1 MYILYYLSDPSPLPN
16 IEYLKY
22 IEPHLAT
29 KILEFILKS
38 SPNEELN
45 SLYKT
50 LSIKTKNFEKI
61 NSEKFMPESELTSL
75 KSNTES
81 EIKEL
86 EEKLKGFLNLSEN
99 CEKQKTH
106 DLSNFSLGKKII
118 EQTPPI
124 DILKFSNLLF
134 DTKEFSKAAM
144 ILNSFAIFHENN
156 IKTKSKAIYA
166 LYLLYSIRIYSG
178 EKLEEIPGIFSRIV
192 KGIDQLK
199 NFFDSRFKNA
209 DFDGVDKEQVDF
221 REILIYR
228 GYLLHWALF
237 LIKYDITLFLDTLFD
252 EKYFSMI
259 ESNFL
264 YLIKYLFVFAIINGN
279 RKYLNKLKEAVSK
292 KKNFITNHRDCFI
305 LLLEDI
311 IIYFNSKNAK
321 KSLED
326 CKIKMK
332 EDYFMYEYIDLFEQK
347 IKEFMLENYL
357 ILNESVDI
365 EEIKFILDEEE
376 DKTKKIVKDK
386 IKYLYPNAEIKDEDK
401 KIKFDVKEDE
411 INEYYKIKT
420 EDMYS
425 LTKNM
430 VEFFKENKNN

>member
-1 MYILYYLSDPSPLPN
+1 MSDPSPLPN

-376 DKTKKIVKDK
+376 DKTKKIVKEK

>member
-1 MYILYYLSDPSPLPN
+1 MSDPSPLPN

-332 EDYFMYEYIDLFEQK
+332 EDYFMYEYIDLFVQK

>member
-1 MYILYYLSDPSPLPN
+1 MSEPSPLPN

-45 SLYKT
+45 SLYKI

-192 KGIDQLK
+192 K
-199 NFFDSRFKNA
+199 
-209 DFDGVDKEQVDF
+209 
-221 REILIYR
+221 
-228 GYLLHWALF
+228 
-237 LIKYDITLFLDTLFD
+237 
-252 EKYFSMI
+252 
-259 ESNFL
+259 
-264 YLIKYLFVFAIINGN
+264 
-279 RKYLNKLKEAVSK
+279 
-292 KKNFITNHRDCFI
+292 
-305 LLLEDI
+305 
-311 IIYFNSKNAK
+311 
-321 KSLED
+321 
-326 CKIKMK
+326 
-332 EDYFMYEYIDLFEQK
+332 
-347 IKEFMLENYL
+347 
-357 ILNESVDI
+357 
-365 EEIKFILDEEE
+365 
-376 DKTKKIVKDK
+376 
-386 IKYLYPNAEIKDEDK
+386 
-401 KIKFDVKEDE
+401 
-411 INEYYKIKT
+411 
-420 EDMYS
+420 
-425 LTKNM
+425 
-430 VEFFKENKNN
+430 

>member
-1 MYILYYLSDPSPLPN
+1 
-16 IEYLKY
+16 
-22 IEPHLAT
+22 
-29 KILEFILKS
+29 
-38 SPNEELN
+38 
-45 SLYKT
+45 
-50 LSIKTKNFEKI
+50 
-61 NSEKFMPESELTSL
+61 
-75 KSNTES
+75 
-81 EIKEL
+81 
-86 EEKLKGFLNLSEN
+86 
-99 CEKQKTH
+99 
-106 DLSNFSLGKKII
+106 
-118 EQTPPI
+118 
-124 DILKFSNLLF
+124 
-134 DTKEFSKAAM
+134 M

-365 EEIKFILDEEE
+365 DEIKFILDEEE

>member
-1 MYILYYLSDPSPLPN
+1 MSDPSPLPN

-45 SLYKT
+45 SLYKN
-50 LSIKTKNFEKI
+50 LSIKTRNFEKI
-61 NSEKFMPESELTSL
+61 SSEKFMPESELASL
-75 KSNTES
+75 KANTES

-178 EKLEEIPGIFSRIV
+178 EKMEEIPGIFSRIV

-252 EKYFSMI
+252 DKYFSMI

-279 RKYLNKLKEAVSK
+279 RKYINKLKEAVSK

-305 LLLEDI
+305 LLLEDV

-332 EDYFMYEYIDLFEQK
+332 EDYFMHEYIDLFVQK

-365 EEIKFILDEEE
+365 EEIKF
-376 DKTKKIVKDK
+376 
-386 IKYLYPNAEIKDEDK
+386 
-401 KIKFDVKEDE
+401 DVKEDE
-411 INEYYKIKT
+411 INEFYKIKT

-430 VEFFKENKNN
+430 VEFFKENKKNN

>member
-1 MYILYYLSDPSPLPN
+1 MSEPSPLPN

-332 EDYFMYEYIDLFEQK
+332 EDYFMYEYIDLFVQK

>member
-1 MYILYYLSDPSPLPN
+1 MSDPSPLPN

-38 SPNEELN
+38 SPKEELN

-61 NSEKFMPESELTSL
+61 NSEKFIPESELTSL

-365 EEIKFILDEEE
+365 EKIKFILDEEE

>member
-1 MYILYYLSDPSPLPN
+1 MSYPSPLPN

-29 KILEFILKS
+29 KILEFILKTN
-38 SPNEELN
+38 PNEELN
-45 SLYKT
+45 SLYKN
-50 LSIKTKNFEKI
+50 LSIKTRNFEKI
-61 NSEKFMPESELTSL
+61 SSEKFMPESELTSL
-75 KSNTES
+75 KANTES
-81 EIKEL
+81 EMKEL

-178 EKLEEIPGIFSRIV
+178 EKMEEIPGIFSRIV

-252 EKYFSMI
+252 DKYFSMI

-279 RKYLNKLKEAVSK
+279 RKYINKLKEAVSK

-305 LLLEDI
+305 LLLEDV

-332 EDYFMYEYIDLFEQK
+332 EDYFMHEYIDLFVQK

-386 IKYLYPNAEIKDEDK
+386 IKYLYPNAEIKEEDK

-411 INEYYKIKT
+411 INEFYKIKT

-430 VEFFKENKNN
+430 VEFFKENKKNN

>member
-1 MYILYYLSDPSPLPN
+1 MSNPSPLPN

-29 KILEFILKS
+29 KILEFILKTC
-38 SPNEELN
+38 PNEELN
-45 SLYKT
+45 SLYKN
-50 LSIKTKNFEKI
+50 LSIKTRNFEKI
-61 NSEKFMPESELTSL
+61 TSEKFMLESELTSL
-75 KSNTES
+75 KANTES
-81 EIKEL
+81 EMKEL

-178 EKLEEIPGIFSRIV
+178 EKMEEIPGIFSRIV

-252 EKYFSMI
+252 DKYFSMI

-279 RKYLNKLKEAVSK
+279 RKYINKLKEAVSK

-305 LLLEDI
+305 LLLEDV

-332 EDYFMYEYIDLFEQK
+332 EDYFMHEYIDLFVQK

-386 IKYLYPNAEIKDEDK
+386 IKYLYPNAEIKEEDK

-411 INEYYKIKT
+411 INEFYKIKT
-420 EDMYS
+420 EGMYS

-430 VEFFKENKNN
+430 VEFFKENKKNN

>member
-1 MYILYYLSDPSPLPN
+1 MSEPSPLPN

-376 DKTKKIVKDK
+376 DKTKKLLIEK
-386 IKYLYPNAEIKDEDK
+386 IKYLYPNAEIKEEDK
-401 KIKFDVKEDE
+401 KINYEVSDDE
-411 INEYYKIKT
+411 INEFYKIKT

-430 VEFFKENKNN
+430 VEFFKQNKNN

>member
-1 MYILYYLSDPSPLPN
+1 MSEPSPLPN

-326 CKIKMK
+326 CEIKMK
-332 EDYFMYEYIDLFEQK
+332 EDYFMYEYIDLFVQK

>member
-1 MYILYYLSDPSPLPN
+1 MSEPSPLPN

-321 KSLED
+321 KSLKD

-332 EDYFMYEYIDLFEQK
+332 EDYFMYEYIDLFVQK

>member
-1 MYILYYLSDPSPLPN
+1 MSEPSPLPN

-38 SPNEELN
+38 IPNEELN

-252 EKYFSMI
+252 DKYFSMI

-279 RKYLNKLKEAVSK
+279 RKYINKLKEAVSK

-305 LLLEDI
+305 LLLEDV

-332 EDYFMYEYIDLFEQK
+332 EDYFMHEYIDLFVQK

-386 IKYLYPNAEIKDEDK
+386 IKYLYPNAEIKEEDK

-411 INEYYKIKT
+411 INEFYKIKT

-430 VEFFKENKNN
+430 VEFFKENKKNN

>member
-1 MYILYYLSDPSPLPN
+1 MSNPSPLPN

-29 KILEFILKS
+29 KILEFILKT

-45 SLYKT
+45 SLYKN
-50 LSIKTKNFEKI
+50 LSIKTRNFEKI
-61 NSEKFMPESELTSL
+61 SSEKFIPESELTSL

-81 EIKEL
+81 EMKEL

-178 EKLEEIPGIFSRIV
+178 EKMEEIPEIFSRIV

-252 EKYFSMI
+252 DKYFSMI

-279 RKYLNKLKEAVSK
+279 RKYINKLKEAVSK

-305 LLLEDI
+305 LLLEDV

-332 EDYFMYEYIDLFEQK
+332 EDYFMHEYIDLFVQK

-411 INEYYKIKT
+411 INEFYKIKT

-430 VEFFKENKNN
+430 VEFFKENKKNN